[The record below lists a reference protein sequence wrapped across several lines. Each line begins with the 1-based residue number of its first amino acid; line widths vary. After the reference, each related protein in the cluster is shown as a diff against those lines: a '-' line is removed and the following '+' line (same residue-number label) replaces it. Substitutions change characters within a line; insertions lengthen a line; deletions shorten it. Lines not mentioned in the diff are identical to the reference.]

1 VNPSR
6 PTPGAASNGPLAA
19 RREGSAPKVVVDD
32 VTVRFDS
39 ALAIDH
45 LSLAIHR
52 GEFVS
57 IVGPSGSGKST
68 LFNLVSGLLRPTSG
82 QVLLDGREVTGETG
96 HVGYMLQKDLL
107 IPWRTVV
114 GNIVLG
120 AALTSG
126 VTSRDR
132 EEAAAL
138 ATRYGLGEFL
148 DHYPHALSG
157 GMRQRVALMRTL
169 ALHRDVLLLD
179 EPFGALDSQTRLDM
193 QLWLLSVYE
202 DLDVTI
208 LFVTHDVD
216 EAIFLADRVAVL
228 SERPGRILADLPI
241 PLPRP
246 RDLEVLTSPSFTKL
260 KRELLRLLHN
270 PVAAMAS

>member
-1 VNPSR
+1 M
-6 PTPGAASNGPLAA
+6 AAD
-19 RREGSAPKVVVDD
+19 APRVAVED
-32 VTVRFDS
+32 VTVRFDG
-39 ALAIDH
+39 ALALEH
-45 LSLAIHR
+45 LSLEI
-52 GEFVS
+52 GQSEFVS

-68 LFNLVSGLLRPTSG
+68 LFNIVSGLLSPTSG
-82 QVLLDGREVTGETG
+82 RVLLDGRDVTGETG

-120 AALTSG
+120 AALTRG
-126 VTSRDR
+126 ATSRDR
-132 EEAAAL
+132 AEAAAL

-169 ALHRDVLLLD
+169 ALHTDVLLLD

-202 DLDVTI
+202 DLNVTI

-216 EAIFLADRVAVL
+216 EAILLADRVAVM
-228 SERPGRILADLPI
+228 SERPGRIVADLRI

-246 RDLEVLTSPSFTKL
+246 RDLDVLTSPGFTEL
-260 KRELLRLLHN
+260 KREVLRLLHK
-270 PVAAMAS
+270 PAAVVPA